1 MSGLEE
7 RIERLEAAEEL
18 RALLATYASVV
29 DNDKDVNRLRDLF
42 TADAALENP
51 TRYEGRDAILEYYL
65 GVMQALE
72 ASRHHVVNSSFEFE
86 TPTRVRHRGAF
97 LAYVTRGGVT
107 SLLCGDYDD
116 EVVRGDDGRWRFR
129 VKRNAIRV
137 AHPLA
142 TA

>member
-1 MSGLEE
+1 MSELQE
-7 RIERLEAAEEL
+7 RIERLEAVEDL
-18 RALLATYASVV
+18 RTLLSRYATVV

-86 TPTRVRHRGAF
+86 TPDRVRHRGAF
-97 LAYVTRGGVT
+97 LAYVARDGVL
-107 SLLCGDYDD
+107 SLICGDYDD
-116 EVVRGDDGRWRFR
+116 EVVRSDDAHWRFS
-129 VKRNAIRV
+129 VKRNDIKLVR
-137 AHPLA
+137 PLGPA
-142 TA
+142 

>member
-1 MSGLEE
+1 
-7 RIERLEAAEEL
+7 
-18 RALLATYASVV
+18 
-29 DNDKDVNRLRDLF
+29 
-42 TADAALENP
+42 
-51 TRYEGRDAILEYYL
+51 
-65 GVMQALE
+65 
-72 ASRHHVVNSSFEFE
+72 
-86 TPTRVRHRGAF
+86 VRHRGAF

-142 TA
+142 TS